1 MRENNPKVHF
11 SIVASRQSGHGDP
24 RLAPLANNGGQ
35 TLTHALL
42 PDSPARNTGTNTLIP
57 DRVRGDQRGSSFS
70 RIISE
75 QVDIGAFEALP
86 VVSLVP
92 IVINSEEGTGGTTS
106 YLYNL
111 VLSART
117 GIPVTVTMEITGGT
131 ATIDDFAAVPFLQVV
146 WVAAHGSKSIANDTL
161 TGGGGR
167 DRFIYSLGDGTNT
180 ITDFGSIGKSPNSF
194 TLAEADVIQFQGAG
208 LTARNLLL
216 TQVGANLELTF
227 DSTDTKI
234 ILQNV
239 QLENLE
245 NRSNSGNILFD
256 GQVSFQNSGS
266 AATLAA
272 KIVYNRGTGDLLYN
286 ENGATSGLGGG
297 GRFATLTTS
306 LALSTT
312 NFLIRP

>member
-1 MRENNPKVHF
+1 M
-11 SIVASRQSGHGDP
+11 
-24 RLAPLANNGGQ
+24 
-35 TLTHALL
+35 
-42 PDSPARNTGTNTLIP
+42 
-57 DRVRGDQRGSSFS
+57 
-70 RIISE
+70 
-75 QVDIGAFEALP
+75 
-86 VVSLVP
+86 
-92 IVINSEEGTGGTTS
+92 
-106 YLYNL
+106 
-111 VLSART
+111 
-117 GIPVTVTMEITGGT
+117 
-131 ATIDDFAAVPFLQVV
+131 
-146 WVAAHGSKSIANDTL
+146 
-161 TGGGGR
+161 
-167 DRFIYSLGDGTNT
+167 
-180 ITDFGSIGKSPNSF
+180 
-194 TLAEADVIQFQGAG
+194 
-208 LTARNLLL
+208 TARNLLL

-297 GRFATLTTS
+297 RRFATLTTS